1 MLGSILTIDGASEY
15 FYTFSWCWYEYLTV
29 NDVMRF
35 AADKSLL
42 LFAGKRWDAVP
53 LLGVYALYVVP
64 ASHRSVC
71 RIQHHYEWHTRC
83 CIFRR
88 SSVDAMVHWRH
99 SHRRG
104 AVAGASG
111 ACTYE
116 GGLRQKYVFEVA
128 YDGTDFCGFQL
139 QPSVPTVQAA
149 LERSLCRFLQG
160 MHRDHLLVQGAA
172 RTDSGVHARQQYV
185 EFYSNRVLNEET
197 FVRAMNSMLPS
208 SIVISAL
215 SPVEDDFNVRFTNGK
230 IYTYDIHLDKYR
242 DPFTCRYRHV
252 PKNPAGLDIDAMRE
266 ACQSF
271 VGLRDFRLLTNKTDR
286 ALESSERL
294 IYQCK
299 LGDIPGGIRV
309 AVMGK
314 GFLYKQVRNM
324 VGVLIAV
331 GYHKLDRHDIDILL
345 QGDET
350 KLYNQKSQYQVAE
363 GKGLC
368 LQRVFLLDEQL
379 PDSVFAV

>member
-1 MLGSILTIDGASEY
+1 
-15 FYTFSWCWYEYLTV
+15 
-29 NDVMRF
+29 
-35 AADKSLL
+35 
-42 LFAGKRWDAVP
+42 
-53 LLGVYALYVVP
+53 
-64 ASHRSVC
+64 
-71 RIQHHYEWHTRC
+71 
-83 CIFRR
+83 
-88 SSVDAMVHWRH
+88 
-99 SHRRG
+99 
-104 AVAGASG
+104 
-111 ACTYE
+111 
-116 GGLRQKYVFEVA
+116 
-128 YDGTDFCGFQL
+128 
-139 QPSVPTVQAA
+139 
-149 LERSLCRFLQG
+149 
-160 MHRDHLLVQGAA
+160 MHRDHLVVQGAA

-185 EFYSNRVLNEET
+185 EFYSNRILNEET

-215 SPVEDDFNVRFTNGK
+215 SPVENDFNVRFTNGK

-252 PKNPAGLDIDAMRE
+252 PKNPAELDIDAMRE
-266 ACQSF
+266 GCQSF

-331 GYHKLDRHDIDILL
+331 GYHKLDRDDISILL

-379 PDSVFAV
+379 PDSLFPV